1 MEKFFREI
9 LFQFT
14 SFLGWFFVF
23 WFNEFFFQNFRQEKL
38 FSPTEEI
45 YYRNAKEEDFHGN
58 VLKRKYFKDVQDA
71 KKRSKPLGQKI
82 FTCLDGELYENDEV
96 GTIFFYY
103 STIEIFKGSIVWYSR
118 RKIIEDSVDIYFRQ
132 FFLLFN
138 FHIWF

>member
-1 MEKFFREI
+1 MCFDLTNFF
-9 LFQFT
+9 L
-14 SFLGWFFVF
+14 
-23 WFNEFFFQNFRQEKL
+23 NFRQEKL

-96 GTIFFYY
+96 GTIFFY
-103 STIEIFKGSIVWYSR
+103 
-118 RKIIEDSVDIYFRQ
+118 
-132 FFLLFN
+132 
-138 FHIWF
+138 